1 MSFANILLLA
11 ALQVAT
17 IASAQTHRLFPGMHV
32 ESIGELIPRRL
43 FDNASE
49 CTIRDTCGECFGFGY
64 VLCDKSGCFNPDD
77 GEQCCKGG
85 YMCVGRDDSCCL
97 NGPGEPG
104 EDGTITYPSD
114 TSLEEDEGEDE
125 YTSWTCDTT
134 MTGEECCSGGGP
146 DIHWCTGEYPSVT
159 CYNSTRETCCED
171 GHFCEGEDCCDIVDS
186 TPTTPWLTGVEA
198 TSTSTSGPKSSSDS
212 ADEDSEDGT
221 ASGSAA
227 SASITSDE
235 SSPTPTDAGEKLAI
249 TGRVA
254 VLGAVAAGLLV
265 L

>member
-17 IASAQTHRLFPGMHV
+17 IASAQTHRFFP
-32 ESIGELIPRRL
+32 
-43 FDNASE
+43 
-49 CTIRDTCGECFGFGY
+49 CFGFGY
-64 VLCDKSGCFNPDD
+64 VLCDNSGCFNPDD

-85 YMCVGRDDSCCL
+85 YMCVGRDDSCCP

-114 TSLEEDEGEDE
+114 TSLEEDEDKDEE

-171 GHFCEGEDCCDIVDS
+171 GHFCEGEDCCDIV
-186 TPTTPWLTGVEA
+186 V
-198 TSTSTSGPKSSSDS
+198 
-212 ADEDSEDGT
+212 
-221 ASGSAA
+221 
-227 SASITSDE
+227 
-235 SSPTPTDAGEKLAI
+235 
-249 TGRVA
+249 
-254 VLGAVAAGLLV
+254 
-265 L
+265 